1 MNVLLWMQPRDPRS
15 AGRVV
20 STLSAV
26 AVGVTAMS
34 APFQPTQLQ
43 LGRGALIVTVL
54 IVALVILLS
63 FIARRFGE
71 TNTLAWALCP
81 LFAVAAIT
89 AVDLLTNDASVSAQ
103 IFFLFPA
110 LYGAS
115 QLRPAGAA
123 VMTVASLIGE
133 LIVVGGQVPIR
144 QAVVDTGYV
153 TAALVTTSVLLA
165 AATERQARLVAR
177 LEEMAAI
184 DPLTGLVTRRVFDE
198 AASSALSGAGSDA
211 GTALILIDVDYFK
224 AINDRYGHPAG
235 DEVLIQLADL
245 LVIHTRDG
253 DVVCR
258 LGGDEIAVL
267 LPGCSHET
275 AIRRARDILDA
286 VRVHPFALD
295 GEDNVEV
302 SISMGLAHAPSH
314 ATDLRGL
321 YQAADVALYQAK
333 QAGRNQLVAALST
346 QPIP

>member
-1 MNVLLWMQPRDPRS
+1 MNVLQWMQPRDHRS

-20 STLSAV
+20 SVLSAV
-26 AVGVTAMS
+26 AVGVTALS
-34 APFQPTQLQ
+34 APLQPSGHHP
-43 LGRGALIVTVL
+43 GRGAVVVTILIG
-54 IVALVILLS
+54 ALVVVLS
-63 FIARRFGE
+63 LIARRFDE
-71 TNTLAWALCP
+71 ANTLAWAFCP

-89 AVDLLTNDASVSAQ
+89 AIDLLTEDSSVSAQ

-123 VMTVASLIGE
+123 VMTAASLIGE
-133 LIVVGGQVPIR
+133 IVVVGLQVPTR
-144 QAVVDTGYV
+144 QAVVEIGYV

-165 AATERQARLVAR
+165 VATERQARLVAR

-184 DPLTGLVTRRVFDE
+184 DPLTGLVTRRVLDE
-198 AASSALSGAGSDA
+198 AASSALSGADSDA
-211 GTALILIDVDYFK
+211 GTALILIDVDHFK
-224 AINDRYGHPAG
+224 TINDRYGHPAG

-245 LVIHTRDG
+245 LVSHTRSG

-275 AIRRARDILDA
+275 ATRRAQDVLGA
-286 VRVHPFALD
+286 VQAHPFVLD
-295 GEDNVEV
+295 GEEDARV

-314 ATDLRGL
+314 AVDLRGL
-321 YQAADVALYQAK
+321 YHSADAALYKAK
-333 QAGRNQLVAALST
+333 KAGRNQLAGASATLSG
-346 QPIP
+346 